1 MQEKK
6 TVTSLL
12 GEMKSDISSYVVNT
26 LEIGKLEGYEKI
38 SKGSASVSFILLI
51 FFLGFLFLGF
61 FLFTLGFYLS
71 ESIFN
76 CYWKGFGVVA
86 GVLLLILFV
95 LFFCKKVIK
104 RNITNS
110 VVSFLMK
117 KEENEVDFSKI
128 KQ

>member
-6 TVTSLL
+6 TITSLL

-26 LEIGKLEGYEKI
+26 LGIAKLEGYEKI
-38 SKGSASVSFILLI
+38 SKGSATISFILLMFI
-51 FFLGFLFLGF
+51 LGFQFFGFLFF
-61 FLFTLGFYLS
+61 ALGFYLS
-71 ESIFN
+71 ESVFGSF
-76 CYWKGFGVVA
+76 WKGFGVVA
-86 GVLLLILFV
+86 GLLLLILFV
-95 LFFCKKVIK
+95 LFLFKNVIK

-117 KEENEVDFSKI
+117 KEDNEVDFSKI

>member
-12 GEMKSDISSYVVNT
+12 EEMKSDISSYVVNT
-26 LEIGKLEGYEKI
+26 LGIAKLEGYEKI
-38 SKGSASVSFILLI
+38 SKGSATISFILLMFI
-51 FFLGFLFLGF
+51 LGFQFLGFLF
-61 FLFTLGFYLS
+61 FTLGFYLS
-71 ESIFN
+71 ESVFDSF
-76 CYWKGFGVVA
+76 WKGFGVVA
-86 GVLLLILFV
+86 GLLLLILFV
-95 LFFCKKVIK
+95 LFLFKNVIK

-117 KEENEVDFSKI
+117 KEDNEVDFSKI

>member
-38 SKGSASVSFILLI
+38 SKGSATVSFILLVFI
-51 FFLGFLFLGF
+51 LGFQFLGFLL
-61 FLFTLGFYLS
+61 LALGFYLS
-71 ESIFN
+71 ESVFDSF
-76 CYWKGFGVVA
+76 WKGFGVVA

-95 LFFCKKVIK
+95 LFLLKNVIK

-110 VVSFLMK
+110 VVSFLMTK
-117 KEENEVDFSKI
+117 DDNEVDDIEK
-128 KQ
+128 

>member
-38 SKGSASVSFILLI
+38 SKGSATISFILLVFI
-51 FFLGFLFLGF
+51 LGFQFLGFLL
-61 FLFTLGFYLS
+61 LALGFYLS
-71 ESIFN
+71 ESVFDSF
-76 CYWKGFGVVA
+76 WKGFGVVA

-95 LFFCKKVIK
+95 LFLLKNVIK

-110 VVSFLMK
+110 VVSFLMTK
-117 KEENEVDFSKI
+117 DDNEVDDIEK
-128 KQ
+128 

>member
-26 LEIGKLEGYEKI
+26 LGIAKLEAYEKI
-38 SKGSASVSFILLI
+38 SKGSATISFILLMFI
-51 FFLGFLFLGF
+51 LGFQFLGFLF
-61 FLFTLGFYLS
+61 FTLGFYLS
-71 ESIFN
+71 ESVFDSF
-76 CYWKGFGVVA
+76 WKGFGVVA
-86 GVLLLILFV
+86 GLLLLILFV
-95 LFFCKKVIK
+95 LFLFKNVIK

-117 KEENEVDFSKI
+117 KEDNEVDFSKI